1 MVFLSR
7 EHDSITHFV
16 RLLVGRSV
24 GNAWFFFHHFTA
36 PAHLH
41 ATSASVIWFFF
52 FNVAHKG
59 VDVDV
64 ANFFGLRE
72 VNLAL
77 NVLLLVALIAVL
89 ATIIETRIQIIE
101 RIGNY
106 H

>member
-1 MVFLSR
+1 MRPSKR
-7 EHDSITHFV
+7 
-16 RLLVGRSV
+16 RSV
-24 GNAWFFFHHFTA
+24 C
-36 PAHLH
+36 P
-41 ATSASVIWFFF
+41 SVRRSVRPSVTLSFLLLLPTCTRLRLVLYGFF